1 MPSFYQDRLGTNVGK
16 TQKRDRFARA
26 VHDIIQQTTKTE
38 KPLRALEY
46 MSLRALIKRAQIAKV
61 EEKHWNENSAIHK
74 MDQMQ
79 RFGAESVKPSPFEV
93 DMEKKKIIALVIVD
107 PDCHAPIR
115 DWSTAQVKEWIWDI
129 EGVDLDDSV
138 AAEIDANHIRG
149 IDLLHLTDDHLK
161 SLGIQSISHRFRIL
175 EAAFHMSGAEEEI
188 SDMRADELVN
198 QVLRLRGSLGGLGGF
213 RSQPIPFFYVHLLF
227 LISAIYLPMFAYSL
241 AMTTTVP
248 VRKRHFL
255 RHLYIKIITLPRQA
269 RDKHREN
276 SKKVPFSQ
284 KSCDYSLLG
293 KNKVCSGEAISIGVY
308 EGVIG
313 AKDIVA
319 CEEIC
324 NTEDACK
331 FYAYQP
337 DHTCQTWASCP
348 SQQAVTADWAI
359 MDTEAD
365 GQTLYFR
372 DYHSMCWNRSWWE
385 VFGMWVIFVQ
395 NIVSPSALG

>member
-79 RFGAESVKPSPFEV
+79 RFGAESMKPSPFEV
-93 DMEKKKIIALVIVD
+93 DMEKKKIIALVIAD

-198 QVLRLRGSLGGLGGF
+198 QVLRLRGVLGGLGGF

-248 VRKRHFL
+248 
-255 RHLYIKIITLPRQA
+255 
-269 RDKHREN
+269 
-276 SKKVPFSQ
+276 

-324 NTEDACK
+324 NAEDACK